1 MENTNDIESPFGA
14 SNGET
19 REDLRRAKRTA
30 VLLTGAR
37 MFNERGYDRTTLD
50 AIAAELKVSKRTLY
64 YYIRNKDDILF
75 QCNTMAFDSLQP
87 TLAVCADRTIA
98 PLDRLRTLMQAYA
111 RVLSEDY
118 GACLVLIHE
127 NVLAPESFAVL
138 REIRRR
144 MDMTF
149 RGLIEEGIADG
160 SIAPCEPKYAS
171 AALFGAFNWL
181 PYWRSAAK
189 RPSYHEVGDAFID
202 LFLSGLGKKG
212 PATSD
217 MGGTANSIS

>member
-1 MENTNDIESPFGA
+1 MVEGKGREDADRAGEAENPFA
-14 SNGET
+14 ATAVET
-19 REDLRRAKRTA
+19 GDDLRRAKRRA

-50 AIAAELKVSKRTLY
+50 AIAAELQVSKRTLY

-75 QCNTMAFDSLQP
+75 QCNTMAYEFLQP
-87 TLAVCADRTIA
+87 TLEICADA
-98 PLDRLRTLMQAYA
+98 KLPPLVRIRTLMRAYA
-111 RVLSEDY
+111 QVLTQDY

-127 NVLAPESFAVL
+127 NVLSRESFAVL

-144 MDMTF
+144 MDMTL
-149 RGLIEEGIADG
+149 RGLIEAGVADG

-181 PYWRSAAK
+181 PHWRAAAK
-189 RPSYHEVGDAFID
+189 RPSYEEVGDAFLD
-202 LFLSGLGKKG
+202 TFLEGLRSK
-212 PATSD
+212 TER
-217 MGGTANSIS
+217 